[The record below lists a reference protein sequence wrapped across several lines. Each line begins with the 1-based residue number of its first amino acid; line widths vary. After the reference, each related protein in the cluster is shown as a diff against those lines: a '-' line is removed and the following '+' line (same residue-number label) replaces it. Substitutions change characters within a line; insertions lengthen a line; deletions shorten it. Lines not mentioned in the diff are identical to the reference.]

1 MIALALVYLQFKEKR
16 AAMKK
21 IESGQL
27 MEDGDEALKR
37 AKNYVNDEGI
47 IMGQQDTQS
56 SSDTYAL
63 PEDIEVCNEKNAKQ

>member
-27 MEDGDEALKR
+27 IEDGDEALKR

-56 SSDTYAL
+56 SSNTYAL
-63 PEDIEVCNEKNAKQ
+63 PEDVEVHNEKNAKQ